1 MHKKHTIVPFFR
13 FWRVSSRPGGQCHP
27 FLMFFL
33 TRGSLSFDNSFSETL
48 TVQEAPPRRS
58 SKLRR
63 NWQTGSWHPLSGRA
77 RQFSRFIYKLLSYL
91 PFLSHCH
98 NNKRWP
104 EWQCFGAPDERVQ
117 CLFGAGLGA
126 DMLTWCRDTVKLL
139 HIGWLGYEPKI
150 KGWTW
155 PVFQYSVNL
164 SLARALAEVKSEKHN
179 KWRELLR
186 RLWSYFF
193 WSLVLSM
200 WVVNL
205 FQGQCE
211 SSKTLTISREF
222 YKFNLNI
229 KSSDGGLATASLQS
243 WAVFLKDS
251 RQFLLVFR
259 TTQNESGWGAS
270 LGQSTEVQGAT
281 KAFQDRG
288 PFWRNI

>member
-1 MHKKHTIVPFFR
+1 MHKKHTIVPFFL

-104 EWQCFGAPDERVQ
+104 EWQCFGAPNEWIQ
-117 CLFGAGLGA
+117 CLFWAGLGA

-155 PVFQYSVNL
+155 PVFQYSFNL

-186 RLWSYFF
+186 RLRSYFF
-193 WSLVLSM
+193 WSLVLPIY
-200 WVVNL
+200 VVNL
-205 FQGQCE
+205 FPRPSQSQE
-211 SSKTLTISREF
+211 SSINLISTS
-222 YKFNLNI
+222 KVVMVVLP
-229 KSSDGGLATASLQS
+229 LPASR
-243 WAVFLKDS
+243 A
-251 RQFLLVFR
+251 
-259 TTQNESGWGAS
+259 
-270 LGQSTEVQGAT
+270 
-281 KAFQDRG
+281 
-288 PFWRNI
+288 